1 MLGAVFAM
9 ISLADLAVAT
19 AIAAGARSQSLAP
32 LIEVVILPVIENGA
46 AKALQT
52 ALAGIGEADG
62 ETVLTLPNMWGGE
75 DQLYRVLSDFSV
87 RAGTLRDGAALISS

>member
-46 AKALQT
+46 AKAPRRRCRLRLQ
-52 ALAGIGEADG
+52 ASAKRM
-62 ETVLTLPNMWGGE
+62 VK
-75 DQLYRVLSDFSV
+75 RF
-87 RAGTLRDGAALISS
+87 